1 MVAVQSWSQLVL
13 IVVVGL
19 GRAAHSEQKRQSWA
33 LGENIKIVRQKS
45 GEINCES
52 SAGVLMV
59 RSRSQLVLIVRLRG
73 SSAKKGG

>member
-13 IVVVGL
+13 IVVVRL

-45 GEINCES
+45 SEIKIVKV
-52 SAGVLMV
+52 VL
-59 RSRSQLVLIVRLRG
+59 
-73 SSAKKGG
+73 AC